1 MNGLVIPRTAN
12 RIVAVEA
19 SFSDDKL
26 RVQLSDGREVLAP
39 LDWFPRL
46 KEATSEQRQ
55 NWRLVGDGAGIH
67 WEDIDQDISVE
78 GLLIY

>member
-12 RIVAVEA
+12 RVVAVA
-19 SFSDDKL
+19 AAFDSDKL

-39 LDWFPRL
+39 LEWFPRL
-46 KEATSEQRQ
+46 QEATSEQRQ
-55 NWRLVGDGAGIH
+55 NWRLIGEGAGIH

-78 GLLIY
+78 GLLAY